1 MKLSRAIIP
10 LVIVLLLS
18 CAASADSFTFNFQT
32 YQDPRLNPPATVIS
46 GHGTFQASPT
56 TGLPCFFAGFG
67 MLAIT
72 SLQGSMN
79 VAGQG
84 TGPLD
89 IIGGPCDNWVTST
102 GQISA
107 SIFFNQL
114 HLLFQGDT
122 WTITHA
128 DVTNPWQFFLQDTAN
143 TDIGGP
149 LTLDIEP
156 VPAPEGASLPLLLVG
171 AGSALALMRKKL
183 LKT

>member
-1 MKLSRAIIP
+1 MKLSRTIIP

-18 CAASADSFTFNFQT
+18 CTASADSFLFNFQT
-32 YQDPRLNPPATVIS
+32 YQDSRLNPPATQIS
-46 GHGTFQASPT
+46 GHGVFQASPT

-72 SLQGSMN
+72 SLQGTMT

-84 TGPLD
+84 SGPLD
-89 IIGGPCDNWVTST
+89 IVGGPCDNWVTSG

-128 DVTNPWQFFLQDTAN
+128 DVTNPFQFFLQDTN
-143 TDIGGP
+143 NPDIGGP
-149 LTLDIEP
+149 LTLDIQA
-156 VPAPEGASLPLLLVG
+156 VPAPEGASLPLVLIG
-171 AGSALALMRKKL
+171 ASSALALLQKRL
-183 LKT
+183 VKT